1 MSNEQW
7 LMCLRK
13 SRQDDPNE
21 TIEETL
27 QKHETMLQEVA
38 MRTLGSHIPE
48 ENIYRDIIS
57 GEHTEDSEVFRKL
70 LARIEDPSI
79 TGILV
84 KDCSRLSRADLE
96 SCGRLINILRYT
108 KTLVRTPMRTFNLE
122 DKYERKAFQNE
133 LINGNDYLEYTKEV
147 LWYGRINSVKAGN
160 YIARFAPYGY
170 DKIKIG
176 KDCTLAPNENAEVVR
191 MIFDLYLD
199 GKTFYEIACTLNDS
213 GIPSPTGG
221 RWPKDTIRHILRNHH
236 YDGKIVFNKVKD
248 TVVIENGKRTKKRLM
263 QPQKEIII
271 AEGKHPAIVTHET
284 FQKAQE
290 LIARNPSVRSELN
303 LSNPY
308 ANIMVC
314 AGCGHAMRLHP
325 YSHAESRFDCKKRP
339 PCFRSAKVSEIEDA
353 IITALERVELP
364 NLEAKLKNGEGKSIE
379 IQKRMLEKLEKQMQE
394 FYEQEEMQFELLE
407 TKKYTPEV
415 FERRNK
421 SLRQKM
427 EETKK
432 KIYEAKSTMPKEV
445 DYAEKIVML
454 KDAISALR
462 NPNISANEK
471 NRFLKAIVEKIEY
484 SNLPPVDR
492 SGGFKKGESMPKL
505 KVFLRL

>member
-38 MRTLGSHIPE
+38 VRTLGFPIPE

-57 GEHTEDSEVFRKL
+57 GEHTEDSEVFKRL

-79 TGILV
+79 TGIIV

-96 SCGRLINILRYT
+96 SCGRLINIMRYT

-122 DKYERKAFQNE
+122 DKFERKAFQNE

-147 LWYGRINSVKAGN
+147 LWYGRTNAVKAGKF
-160 YIARFAPYGY
+160 IARFAPYGY
-170 DKIKIG
+170 DKVKIG
-176 KDCTLAPNENAEVVR
+176 KDCTLVPNDNAEIVR
-191 MIFDLYLD
+191 MIFDMYND
-199 GKTFYEIACTLNDS
+199 GNTYYQIACFLNES

-221 RWPKDTIRHILRNHH
+221 KWPKDTVRHILRNHH
-236 YDGKIVFNKVKD
+236 YDGKVVFNKIKN
-248 TVVIENGKRTKKRLM
+248 TTIIENGKRITKRLM
-263 QPQKEIII
+263 QPKEEVVI
-271 AEGKHPAIVTHET
+271 AEGKHPALVTHEV

-290 LIARNPSVRSELN
+290 LLARNPSVRSELN
-303 LSNPY
+303 LSNPF

-314 AGCGHAMRLHP
+314 AGCGRAIVQHP
-325 YSHAESRFDCKKRP
+325 YAHAETRLQCKHRP
-339 PCFRSAKVSEIEDA
+339 PCFRSAKMSEIEDA

-364 NLEAKLKNGEGKSIE
+364 SLEAKLKNGEGKSIE
-379 IQKRMLEKLEKQMQE
+379 IQKRMLEKLENQMKE
-394 FYEQEEMQFELLE
+394 FHDQEEMQFELLE

-427 EETKK
+427 EETQK

-445 DYAEKIVML
+445 NYSEKIVLL

-471 NRFLKAIVEKIEY
+471 NRFLKAIVDKIEY

-492 SGGFKKGESMPKL
+492 SAGFKKGESEPKIRM
-505 KVFLRL
+505 FLNL